1 MSFSVSEHELHLYVD
16 GQLDPAR
23 RPVVEAYLRR
33 HPEEAAR
40 VRSYQH
46 QNALLR
52 DLFSEL
58 GGVPARAGTAKLAR
72 RIDRRLG
79 RPCSL
84 GLPARVAWMILGLVI
99 AAGLGATGSE
109 IYHGHAAAA
118 EPMRRFAEDAALA
131 RSLYADAVS
140 PTERGDDGALTLKTM
155 LDPRITV
162 LPMPDLSQR
171 GFILVG
177 GRMLPSTTGTEAQ
190 LLYRDKAGRPVA
202 LFVGQDIGPRPRGAA
217 SPASLFA
224 WLDGDMN
231 FAVVGGLDAD
241 ELRGIAEVA
250 QQALVMPKPAAGTQF
265 TGASDGWPAK
275 YRER

>member
-23 RPVVEAYLRR
+23 RPIIEAYLRR
-33 HPEEAAR
+33 HPQEAAR
-40 VRSYQH
+40 VRSYQR

-58 GGVPARAGTAKLAR
+58 GAVPSPAGTAKLAR
-72 RIDRRLG
+72 RIDWRLG
-79 RPCSL
+79 PPRSP
-84 GLPARVAWMILGLVI
+84 GVPARAAWMVLGLVI
-99 AAGLGATGSE
+99 AAALGATGSE

-118 EPMRRFAEDAALA
+118 ELMRRFAEDAALA
-131 RSLYADAVS
+131 RSLYADAVN
-140 PTERGDDGALTLKTM
+140 PTEGGDDGALALKTM

-177 GRMLPSTTGTEAQ
+177 GRMLPSATGTEAQ

-202 LFVGQDIGPRPRGAA
+202 LFVGQGNDPRPRGAA

-224 WLDGDMN
+224 WLDSDIS
-231 FAVVGGLDAD
+231 FAVVGGLGAD

-250 QQALVMPKPAAGTQF
+250 QQALVTPKAAAGTQF
-265 TGASDGWPAK
+265 TGASGGWPIK
-275 YRER
+275 SRER